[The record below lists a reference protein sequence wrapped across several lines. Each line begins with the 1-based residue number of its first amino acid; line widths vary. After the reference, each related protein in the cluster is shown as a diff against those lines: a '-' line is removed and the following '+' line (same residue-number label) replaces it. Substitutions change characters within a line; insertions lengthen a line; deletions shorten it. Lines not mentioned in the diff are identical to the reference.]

1 MRQTTGESFKLFRG
15 TIDFQRGASDA
26 IGEETEDV
34 LLLDDTVVNQTIP
47 LILCGEENVQGNHGA
62 TIGKLDEDMLFYLCA
77 RGLTKEAAVNQVARA
92 RFDALNRE
100 IPSKTAQKGVFGD
113 GME

>member
-1 MRQTTGESFKLFRG
+1 M
-15 TIDFQRGASDA
+15 
-26 IGEETEDV
+26 
-34 LLLDDTVVNQTIP
+34 
-47 LILCGEENVQGNHGA
+47 QGNHGA

-100 IPSKTAQKGVFGD
+100 IPSKTAQTLVNDYLKGVFGD